1 MKRILYIFA
10 IVFIFIISG
19 CSDSSEK
26 SAAEKA
32 EPKPLNLSVF
42 LDLSDRIAREMVPS
56 QTSRDSMIINELI
69 DIFINDCVNN
79 GKIIRSKNHFQ
90 IFFHPA
96 PKNTEIATLASGLNI
111 DLSSTDVKDKKAKLK
126 GMKDIFSNN
135 ISQIYN
141 STLVDKEWL
150 GSDIWAFFS
159 DKKVDNQC
167 IRKGYRNILVIL
179 TDGYLF
185 YSPNKRQEGNA
196 YSYILPQTL
205 KNPNSSL
212 IVKRNGLEDLEVL
225 LLEVNPYTPIDR
237 DSLIKVLE
245 RWFTEM
251 GVSKFVVADTDMP
264 VNTANI
270 IKNFI
275 QEP

>member
-1 MKRILYIFA
+1 MKRTFYFIA
-10 IVFIFIISG
+10 ICVACLLSSCSG
-19 CSDSSEK
+19 KTEN
-26 SAAEKA
+26 KA
-32 EPKPLNLSVF
+32 DENGMPKPLNLSVF
-42 LDLSDRIAREMVPS
+42 LDLSDRLDREMIPS

-69 DIFINDCVNN
+69 DVFIKDCVDN
-79 GKIIRSKNHFQ
+79 GKIIKSKNHFQ

-96 PKNTEIATLASGLNI
+96 PKNTEIATLSSGLNVDMASI
-111 DLSSTDVKDKKAKLK
+111 DIKQKKAVLK
-126 GMKDIFSNN
+126 EMKDTFSKN

-141 STLVDKEWL
+141 STLNDKQWL

-159 DKKVDNQC
+159 DKKVDNLC
-167 IRKGYRNILVIL
+167 MRAGYRNILVIL

-185 YSPNKRQEGNA
+185 YSPNKRQEGDA

-225 LLEVNPYTPIDR
+225 LLEVNPYTPLER

-245 RWFTEM
+245 KWFSDME
-251 GVSKFVVADTDMP
+251 VSKFVVVDTDMP

-270 IKNFI
+270 IQNFI
-275 QEP
+275 RQ

>member
-1 MKRILYIFA
+1 MKQIVNIIAITLSIFL
-10 IVFIFIISG
+10 FSCSG
-19 CSDSSEK
+19 KTEK
-26 SAAEKA
+26 TQVEKN

-42 LDLSDRIAREMVPS
+42 LDLSDRLDRQMVPS

-69 DIFINDCVNN
+69 DIFIKDCVDN

-90 IFFHPA
+90 VFFHPT
-96 PKNTEIATLASGLNI
+96 PNDSEIATLSSGLNVDMASI
-111 DLSSTDVKDKKAKLK
+111 DIKQKKTVLK
-126 GMKDIFSNN
+126 GMKEIFAQN

-141 STLVDKEWL
+141 STLNDKQWL

-159 DKKVDNQC
+159 DKKVDNLC
-167 IRKGYRNILVIL
+167 MRAGYRNILVIL

-185 YSPNKRQEGNA
+185 YSPNKRQEGDA

-212 IVKRNGLEDLEVL
+212 IVKRDGLEDLEVL
-225 LLEVNPYTPIDR
+225 LLEVNPYAPLERDR
-237 DSLIKVLE
+237 LIRVLE
-245 RWFTEM
+245 DWFTNM

-270 IKNFI
+270 IRNFI
-275 QEP
+275 RQ